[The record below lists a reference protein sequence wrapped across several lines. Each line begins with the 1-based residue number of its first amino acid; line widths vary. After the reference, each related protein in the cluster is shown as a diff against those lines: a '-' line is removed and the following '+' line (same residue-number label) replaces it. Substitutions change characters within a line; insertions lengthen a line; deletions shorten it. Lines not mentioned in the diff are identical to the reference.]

1 MVPTMPPFFLAEGWY
16 FFSREKYG
24 AFKPLVEKVEGTG
37 RINACIERVF
47 GYKARV
53 NHMFLDISR
62 WLEIIERER
71 NEFLLSVKNSQELGS
86 SPFPYIAPVIPRLFP
101 GEVVGGEHFV
111 LADLLKSI
119 SDSSSQAGSAREPQA
134 EIAEGSLVSF
144 FRPEQSPLREPDSQT
159 AP

>member
-1 MVPTMPPFFLAEGWY
+1 M
-16 FFSREKYG
+16 
-24 AFKPLVEKVEGTG
+24 EKVDGTG

-47 GYKARV
+47 VYKARV

-71 NEFLLSVKNSQELGS
+71 NELLFFVKNSQELGS
-86 SPFPYIAPVIPRLFP
+86 SPFPYIAPVIPRPFH

-119 SDSSSQAGSAREPQA
+119 SGSSSQVRSAREP
-134 EIAEGSLVSF
+134 
-144 FRPEQSPLREPDSQT
+144 
-159 AP
+159 